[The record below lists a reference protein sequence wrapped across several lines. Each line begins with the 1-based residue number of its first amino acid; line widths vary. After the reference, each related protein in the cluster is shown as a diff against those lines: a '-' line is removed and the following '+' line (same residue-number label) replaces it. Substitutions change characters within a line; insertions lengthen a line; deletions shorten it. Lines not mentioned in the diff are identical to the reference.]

1 MTNTAVESPAPEQ
14 PCQFCG
20 APFISKARNGS
31 GLYCS
36 TKCKDDMGNF
46 MAKVGKRIAADALLW
61 RRTRGAAGVGAAAFK
76 RLCALLDEGNEEFR
90 QRDAAEGVKRPPTI
104 DSYVA
109 AVNAG
114 KGIRRGLDRH

>member
-1 MTNTAVESPAPEQ
+1 MRAPQTYSIVMWSPPLSPSSVAPVLAA
-14 PCQFCG
+14 G
-20 APFISKARNGS
+20 GS
-31 GLYCS
+31 SSSPGGGC
-36 TKCKDDMGNF
+36 
-46 MAKVGKRIAADALLW
+46 
-61 RRTRGAAGVGAAAFK
+61 RTRGAAGVGAAAFK